1 MTIGSSMSS
10 GRIIAEDPKS
20 PIEDEEIMDEEIP
33 SGKIANSEKLNL
45 QEQFFSDLKKIMD
58 VKYLKIIFSLN
69 IFASH

>member
-1 MTIGSSMSS
+1 MSS